1 MDKPGIIYR
10 TATAAD
16 VDDILTIFG
25 EVAPE
30 VPTIGVVEQ
39 TKGLVEGWVATGASL
54 VALDSDGKIVG
65 YALAQGDG
73 KDGIE
78 LVYLGVTGT
87 ARGKRVCS
95 GIVARLKE
103 HDMPITA
110 SVRHDNQSL
119 MAARFERLGFKTLEN
134 QQEQTK
140 YRWKPVGNADAQP
153 GSPARG

>member
-1 MDKPGIIYR
+1 MDKPGITYR

-16 VDDILTIFG
+16 VDDILTIFA

-39 TKGLVEGWVATGASL
+39 TKGLVKGWVATGASL
-54 VALDSDGKIVG
+54 VALDAEGKVVG

-73 KDGIE
+73 KNGIE
-78 LVYLGVTGT
+78 LVYLGVTVA

-103 HDMPITA
+103 QDMPITA
-110 SVRHDNQSL
+110 AVRHDNKSS
-119 MAARFERLGFKTLEN
+119 MAERFGRLGFEV
-134 QQEQTK
+134 QEKQEK
-140 YRWKPVGNADAQP
+140 QNKFRWQPVRQ
-153 GSPARG
+153 

>member
-1 MDKPGIIYR
+1 MDEPGITYR

-54 VALDSDGKIVG
+54 VALDSDGKVVG
-65 YALAQGDG
+65 YALAKGDG

-78 LVYLGVTGT
+78 LVYLGVTGA

-110 SVRHDNQSL
+110 SVRHNNKSS
-119 MAARFERLGFKTLEN
+119 MAGRLERLGFKVLEK

-140 YRWKPVGNADAQP
+140 FRWQPVSQVEQV
-153 GSPARG
+153 